1 MRLHRLLV
9 LLSHPLPLFVKVH
22 HFRSN
27 LNVTRSMKLLQSLCG
42 RINML
47 PLLSVQNVQ
56 NVLLNLYCVE
66 EFPHCI

>member
-1 MRLHRLLV
+1 
-9 LLSHPLPLFVKVH
+9 
-22 HFRSN
+22 
-27 LNVTRSMKLLQSLCG
+27 MKLLQSLCG